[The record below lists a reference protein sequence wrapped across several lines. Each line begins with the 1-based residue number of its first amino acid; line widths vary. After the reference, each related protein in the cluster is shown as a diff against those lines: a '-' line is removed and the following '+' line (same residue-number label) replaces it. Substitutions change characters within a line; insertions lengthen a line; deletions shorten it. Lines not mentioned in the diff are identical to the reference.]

1 MAGQTITIQ
10 KGDTIYS
17 IAKKYGISPSV
28 LMFAN
33 NIKDSKTLQLGQKIT
48 IPIVKQ
54 SKNTTSA
61 GLDGFYKQ
69 PAQEQKPMIKKTPTP
84 VKKPVKNAA
93 TTPNPFAVK
102 SLSKNKISKY
112 TIKKGD
118 NFEKIEKSLW
128 LKPGQ
133 LKKANPTLNSNNLKI
148 GQEIN
153 IPEKENYIKKVD
165 EKDMIFND
173 LINKVLKDE
182 GGINSVKG
190 KDGKTYFVNKGI
202 TKNAYDRYLKD
213 KAFDNKTTPVFK
225 STKDITENEI
235 KELYYNY
242 YYLSSGANNT
252 KNKKNAYWILDTAVQ
267 CGVSEAQR
275 LSKICKT
282 DNDWYNERLKIYNSY
297 VSKDSTNKK
306 YLNGWQNR
314 INRIK
319 NVSIS

>member
-1 MAGQTITIQ
+1 MAGQKITIQ
-10 KGDTIYS
+10 KGDTI
-17 IAKKYGISPSV
+17 
-28 LMFAN
+28 N
-33 NIKDSKTLQLGQKIT
+33 NIKNSKTLQLGQKIT
-48 IPIVKQ
+48 ISIVKQ

-69 PAQEQKPMIKKTPTP
+69 PAQEQKPMIKKTPIS
-84 VKKPVKNAA
+84 VKKPVKNA
-93 TTPNPFAVK
+93 TITPNPFAVK
-102 SLSKNKISKY
+102 SLSENKISKY

-153 IPEKENYIKKVD
+153 IPEKENYYKPYDKND
-165 EKDMIFND
+165 KTFNS
-173 LINKVLKDE
+173 LISNVLKSE
-182 GGINSVKG
+182 GGILKEKN
-190 KDGKTYFVNKGI
+190 KDGSFKYTNKGI
-202 TKNAYDRYLKD
+202 QQSTYDAYLKR
-213 KAFDNKTTPVFK
+213 KAYDNKTK
-225 STKDITENEI
+225 YKTKDVRNITDEEI
-235 KELYYNY
+235 KEIYYNDY
-242 YYLSSGANNT
+242 YIKSGANNI
-252 KNKKNAYWILDTAVQ
+252 KDKKFAYWTLDTAVQ